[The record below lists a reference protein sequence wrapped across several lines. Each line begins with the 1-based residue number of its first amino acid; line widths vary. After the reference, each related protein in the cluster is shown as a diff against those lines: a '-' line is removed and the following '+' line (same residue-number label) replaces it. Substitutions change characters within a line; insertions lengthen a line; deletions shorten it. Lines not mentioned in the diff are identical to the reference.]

1 MVFVHPYGDTL
12 FHLISLCD
20 VEGFYLFARR
30 LAGASP
36 QILIHCLGY
45 QKICL
50 TICLRL
56 SNVQF
61 TEY

>member
-1 MVFVHPYGDTL
+1 MVFVHPIGDTL

-36 QILIHCLGY
+36 QILIHCLGH
-45 QKICL
+45 KKN
-50 TICLRL
+50 L
-56 SNVQF
+56 SNYLLAALQRAI
-61 TEY
+61 Y